1 MQRYTFKYALSSVL
15 ALSLLAATACSN
27 NDNGASES
35 SPPASAG
42 TPSASQSPSA
52 AIPEGPL
59 GKYDP
64 PIDIRTVR
72 AVTPNTEY
80 LPDQTIDDN
89 VWYREFASELGIN
102 LTNEWVV
109 NRQQYANKIQVSIYS
124 GNMPDFFEV
133 DMQQFQTLAQA
144 GQLTDL
150 TELYEK
156 YGSDV
161 VKQLYGESDGIKLKA
176 GTVDGKL
183 LGLAMDGGGR
193 DDAHS
198 LYIRKDWLEKL
209 GRQAPTTMDELV
221 DLAIAFTKEDP
232 DNNGKNDTYGLA
244 IMNELFGG
252 WAGLEGFINGY
263 GGLAFN
269 PAKGPGTKLV
279 FQKNANGE
287 LVWGDLQPEVK
298 TALGKL
304 RELFDAGAI
313 HPEFSVMDAG
323 KVGELATSNKVGMAF
338 GAFWVPTWPI
348 NNMHLDNNA
357 VDWGVYEVPSATG
370 SPSKVLSTGIPSRFI
385 VVPKSSKHP
394 EALFKIVNY
403 ATDKLNGPNKN
414 VDKYHTIKQGDK
426 NYQIHTLAPM
436 YAPSADKNQNYHYQ
450 VLEAIGKG
458 DKASLDQEAQ
468 LYYDQILAYRGGDH
482 TQWVAHTLW
491 DEGGVFATLGKYKQ
505 GNRIL
510 MSAYTGAPTPTM
522 LAKGPALRDL
532 EIKAF
537 TEIIMGAKP
546 IEYFDEFAELWAKQ
560 GGADILAEV
569 QATGQVQ

>member
-1 MQRYTFKYALSSVL
+1 MDSSPK
-15 ALSLLAATACSN
+15 
-27 NDNGASES
+27 ASES
-35 SPPASAG
+35 TQSASA
-42 TPSASQSPSA
+42 TAS
-52 AIPEGPL
+52 AIPEGAL

-64 PIDIRTVR
+64 PIDITTVR
-72 AVTPNTEY
+72 AVTPNTDY

-102 LTNEWVV
+102 LKNEWVV
-109 NRQQYANKIQVSIYS
+109 NRQQYSNKIQVSIYS
-124 GNMPDFFEV
+124 GDMPDFFEV

-150 TELYEK
+150 TGLFDK
-156 YGSDV
+156 YGSDL
-161 VKQLYGESDGIKLKA
+161 VKQLYGESEGIKLKA

-209 GRQAPTTMDELV
+209 GRQAPKTMDELV

-232 DNNGKNDTYGLA
+232 DNNGKDDTYGLG

-252 WAGLEGFINGY
+252 WAGIEGFINGY

-279 FQKNANGE
+279 FQKNAAGE
-287 LVWGDLQPEVK
+287 LVWSDLQPEVK

-304 RELFDAGAI
+304 NELFAAGAI
-313 HPEFSVMDAG
+313 HPEFSVMDAN
-323 KVGELATSNKVGMAF
+323 KVGEQATSSKVGIVF

-348 NNMHLDNNA
+348 HNMHIENNA

-385 VVPKSSKHP
+385 VVPKSSAHP
-394 EALFKIVNY
+394 EALFKIMNY
-403 ATDKLNGPNKN
+403 ATDRLNGPNKN

-426 NYQIHTLAPM
+426 NYQIHTLAPF

-450 VLEAIGKG
+450 VLDAIAKG
-458 DKASLDQEAQ
+458 DKSSLDQEAQ

-505 GNRIL
+505 GNRIV

-522 LAKGPALRDL
+522 LARGPALRDL

-537 TEIIMGAKP
+537 TEIIIGSKP
-546 IEYFDEFAELWAKQ
+546 IDYFDEFAELWNKQ